1 MIPMLE
7 APLLPSLLY
16 IYIYIYICMYETPF
30 ASLHICLWFVI
41 RGRKG
46 LWANSRQ
53 HSVLL

>member
-7 APLLPSLLY
+7 APLLPSFLY
-16 IYIYIYICMYETPF
+16 IYIYIYMYETPF
-30 ASLHICLWFVI
+30 ASLRICLWFVT

-46 LWANSRQ
+46 LWTNSRQ

>member
-16 IYIYIYICMYETPF
+16 IYIYIYIYMYETPF
-30 ASLHICLWFVI
+30 ASLRICLWFVT

-46 LWANSRQ
+46 LWTNSRQ

>member
-1 MIPMLE
+1 MLE

-16 IYIYIYICMYETPF
+16 IYIYIYIYIYMSETPF
-30 ASLHICLWFVI
+30 ASLHICLWFVT